1 MCFYIV
7 LFFKIFLI
15 DDCLLIIQS
24 VWIYIILSS
33 VVQVRDCYIY
43 LFNGMKCYRLR
54 KNQLMKYI
62 YVYIDLLVLILI
74 KYNKEIRL
82 LLIYFFIGFYYGM

>member
-1 MCFYIV
+1 MFVNQIECV
-7 LFFKIFLI
+7 
-15 DDCLLIIQS
+15 D
-24 VWIYIILSS
+24 IILSS

-54 KNQLMKYI
+54 KNQLKKNI
-62 YVYIDLLVLILI
+62 YVYIDLLVIILI

-82 LLIYFFIGFYYGM
+82 LLIYLYFMKFIKFS